1 MAVSGNIDIRFEK
14 GVFHIS
20 AEIPVAAAKESIESL
35 VCELNSQLLGE
46 EQTVSGQSAKIAP
59 KMLNESDAARYI
71 GRSPSFLRSCRYKS
85 KRGKTN
91 SGPKYVRYLDKLIF
105 YPVKEL
111 DDWLNR
117 SRLFST
123 CLEEKICSEVDE
135 ILKFPI
141 SPSEGEVISNA

>member
-1 MAVSGNIDIRFEK
+1 MPGNINIHFEK
-14 GVFHIS
+14 GIFHIS
-20 AEIPVAAAKESIESL
+20 AEIPVAAAKESIASL
-35 VCELNSQLLGE
+35 VGELNSQLLGE
-46 EQTVSGQSAKIAP
+46 EQTVSGQPVKIAP
-59 KMLNESDAARYI
+59 KMLNERDAARYI

-117 SRLFST
+117 SQLFST
-123 CLEEKICSEVDE
+123 CLEEKIYSEADE
-135 ILKFPI
+135 TLKLPV
-141 SPSEGEVISNA
+141 SQSEGEVMSNA